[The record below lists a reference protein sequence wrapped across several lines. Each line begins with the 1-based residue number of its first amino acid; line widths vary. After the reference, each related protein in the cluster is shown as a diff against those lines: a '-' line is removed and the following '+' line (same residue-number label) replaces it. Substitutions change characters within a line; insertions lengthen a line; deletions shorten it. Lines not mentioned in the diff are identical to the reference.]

1 MAAQSGK
8 VNQFNRKEEPASTKP
23 LTQIQC
29 QFCRIFLQ
37 KAGMLETLN
46 HRMFDALAAP
56 HGLAGA
62 SLLAILLLAQGAI
75 YAGPSVLVFL
85 WIFGEADD
93 RRAAVGACLSSLL
106 ALAIAHVISS
116 AYMHPRPFMD
126 GPVRNYLGHSP
137 DSSFPSDHSTL
148 LFALGFALCICPPR
162 QGRWFGGLLLAI
174 GIAVGWAR
182 ICLGAHYPLD
192 IVGAALVA
200 AVSAWTFALPAG
212 RALSAH
218 IATFCEWLFGWSIA
232 GRKKNIRR
240 S

>member
-1 MAAQSGK
+1 
-8 VNQFNRKEEPASTKP
+8 
-23 LTQIQC
+23 
-29 QFCRIFLQ
+29 
-37 KAGMLETLN
+37 MLEIFN
-46 HRMFDALAAP
+46 HRAFDALAAP

-62 SLLAILLLAQGAI
+62 SLLAVLLLAQGAI
-75 YAGPSVLVFL
+75 YVGPCVLVFL
-85 WIFGEADD
+85 WIFGEDED

-148 LFALGFALCICPPR
+148 LFALGFALLIYPSR
-162 QGRWFGGLLLAI
+162 QGRWFWGLLIAI

-182 ICLGAHYPLD
+182 IFLGAHYPLD
-192 IVGAALVA
+192 VIGAALVA
-200 AVSAWTFALPAG
+200 ALSAWTFALPAG

-218 IATFCEWLFGWSIA
+218 ITTFGERLFG
-232 GRKKNIRR
+232 
-240 S
+240 

>member
-1 MAAQSGK
+1 
-8 VNQFNRKEEPASTKP
+8 
-23 LTQIQC
+23 
-29 QFCRIFLQ
+29 
-37 KAGMLETLN
+37 MLEILN

-75 YAGPSVLVFL
+75 YAGPCVLVFL
-85 WIFGEADD
+85 WIFGEADN

-106 ALAIAHVISS
+106 ALAIALVISS

-126 GPVRNYLGHSP
+126 GPIRNYLNHSP

-148 LFALGFALCICPPR
+148 LFALGFALLFYPSR
-162 QGRWFGGLLLAI
+162 QGRWFGGWLLAI

-182 ICLGAHYPLD
+182 VFLGAHYPLD
-192 IVGAALVA
+192 IIGAALVA
-200 AVSAWTFALPAG
+200 AVSASTFALPAG

-218 IATFCEWLFGWSIA
+218 ITTFGERIFGWSIA
-232 GRKKNIRR
+232 GTQKDTRR
-240 S
+240 N